1 MESLK
6 NLMGKIDPKN
16 PSDFDIRL
24 ISLKNYYVSLKK
36 KKDIKKLRRLKLLLY
51 MYPKMLE
58 RNNFRS
64 IEMVVE
70 DPADRTLWVRD
81 KEHMSAVE
89 YRLANKLF
97 NGRFS
102 PDSLKIMFRVSDF
115 YDYFGKKKKKS

>member
-24 ISLKNYYVSLKK
+24 ISLKNYYVSLKRK
-36 KKDIKKLRRLKLLLY
+36 KEIKKLRRLKLLLY

-115 YDYFGKKKKKS
+115 YNYFGLGD

>member
-6 NLMGKIDPKN
+6 NLMGKIDPEN

-24 ISLKNYYVSLKK
+24 ISLKNYYVSLKR

-115 YDYFGKKKKKS
+115 YDYFGLGD

>member
-1 MESLK
+1 MENIRK
-6 NLMGKIDPKN
+6 LMEGINKEN
-16 PSDFDIRL
+16 PTDLDIRL
-24 ISLKNYYVSLKK
+24 ISLKNYYISLKK
-36 KKDIKKLRRLKLLLY
+36 KKDMKKLRRLKLLLY
-51 MYPKMLE
+51 MYPKMLM

-97 NGRFS
+97 NGRFN

-115 YDYFGKKKKKS
+115 YDYFGVGD

>member
-115 YDYFGKKKKKS
+115 YDYFGLGD

>member
-24 ISLKNYYVSLKK
+24 ISLKNYYVSLKRK
-36 KKDIKKLRRLKLLLY
+36 KEIKKLRRLKLLLY

-115 YDYFGKKKKKS
+115 YDYFGLGD

>member
-1 MESLK
+1 MENIK
-6 NLMGKIDPKN
+6 KLMEGINKEN
-16 PSDFDIRL
+16 PTDLDIRL
-24 ISLKNYYVSLKK
+24 ISLKNYYISLKK
-36 KKDIKKLRRLKLLLY
+36 KKDMKKLRRLKLLLY
-51 MYPKMLE
+51 MYPKMLM

-97 NGRFS
+97 NGRFN

-115 YDYFGKKKKKS
+115 YDYFGVGD

>member
-1 MESLK
+1 MESIK
-6 NLMGKIDPKN
+6 KLMEGVNKEN
-16 PSDFDIRL
+16 PTDLDIRL
-24 ISLKNYYVSLKK
+24 ISLKNYYVSLKRK
-36 KKDIKKLRRLKLLLY
+36 KEIKKLRRLKLLLY
-51 MYPKMLE
+51 MYPKMLM

-115 YDYFGKKKKKS
+115 YDYFGVGD

>member
-6 NLMGKIDPKN
+6 NLMGKIDLKN

-115 YDYFGKKKKKS
+115 YDYFGLGD

>member
-6 NLMGKIDPKN
+6 NLMGKIDPN
-16 PSDFDIRL
+16 NLSDFDARL
-24 ISLKNYYVSLKK
+24 ISLKNYYVSLKRK
-36 KKDIKKLRRLKLLLY
+36 KEIKKLRRLKLLLY
-51 MYPKMLE
+51 MYPKMLM

-64 IEMVVE
+64 IEMIVE

-115 YDYFGKKKKKS
+115 YDYFGVGD

>member
-24 ISLKNYYVSLKK
+24 ISLKNYYVSLKR

-115 YDYFGKKKKKS
+115 YNYFGLGD

>member
-70 DPADRTLWVRD
+70 DPSDRTLWVRD

-115 YDYFGKKKKKS
+115 YDYFGLGD

>member
-24 ISLKNYYVSLKK
+24 ISLKNYYVSLKR

-115 YDYFGKKKKKS
+115 YDYFGLGD